1 MDEAKLLTD
10 LQGEDEL
17 GTVIRGHIHVEA
29 QILRLLEVLVPY
41 PEHLK
46 KVKLDYAQKVQ
57 LTVAMGLKPEQA
69 ASLNM
74 LGSIRNRFAHKLERN
89 LTKSDADNLY
99 KSLEAEAKTL
109 VQEAFELT
117 NNQLS
122 SDKST
127 KFKHLSPR
135 DQFVLIVIALQ
146 QMLLRDID
154 EAKKRASS
162 A

>member
-1 MDEAKLLTD
+1 MDEAKFLAD

-17 GTVIRGHIHVEA
+17 GTVIRGHIHIEA

-41 PEHLK
+41 PEHLEK
-46 KVKLDYAQKVQ
+46 MKLNYAQKVQ
-57 LTVAMGLKPEQA
+57 LAVAMGLKPEHA
-69 ASLNM
+69 GSLNT
-74 LGSIRNRFAHKLERN
+74 LGSIRNRIAHKLERN

-99 KSLEAEAKTL
+99 KSLDADAKIL
-109 VQEAFELT
+109 VQRAFDLT
-117 NNQLS
+117 NNQLVGE
-122 SDKST
+122 KST

-146 QMLLRDID
+146 QMLLKDID